1 MTDILTH
8 EVVAYI
14 FAFLMGLSMLIYT
27 VLDGYDLGVGVLSAK
42 ATDDEKDRMLASI
55 GPFWDA
61 NETWLVLGVG
71 LLLVAFPT
79 AHGIILTNL
88 YLPVLAMLIGLI
100 FRGVAIEF
108 RKKVKDH
115 HKTFWNN
122 AFFAGSFLT
131 AFAQGYMLGSYIL
144 GFDKSA
150 EGIMFSV
157 LVGLAVVAAYS
168 LMGANWL
175 IMRTEGTLQK
185 KAIKW
190 AKCTMLYTAAGIV
203 LISITTP
210 LVSAR
215 IFEKW
220 FSFPEIIM
228 LAPIPLITAV
238 LMIKMYVMLKHMPFS
253 DDKFNWVPFA
263 LNIAIF
269 VFCFHG
275 LAYSFFPYI
284 VPEQL
289 TITQAAA
296 GHQSL
301 LIILAGALVVLP
313 IMFAYTFLIY
323 RIFKGKATDLNYE

>member
-1 MTDILTH
+1 
-8 EVVAYI
+8 
-14 FAFLMGLSMLIYT
+14 
-27 VLDGYDLGVGVLSAK
+27 
-42 ATDDEKDRMLASI
+42 
-55 GPFWDA
+55 
-61 NETWLVLGVG
+61 
-71 LLLVAFPT
+71 
-79 AHGIILTNL
+79 
-88 YLPVLAMLIGLI
+88 MLIGLI

-108 RKKVKDH
+108 RKKAKDH
-115 HKTFWNN
+115 HKKSWNN

-144 GFDKSA
+144 GFDKSN

-157 LVGLAVVAAYS
+157 LVGLSVVAAYS

-185 KAIKW
+185 KAIRW
-190 AKCTMLYTAAGIV
+190 AKNTMLYTAAGIV

-210 LVSAR
+210 LVSVR

-238 LMIKMYVMLKHMPFS
+238 LMIKMYIMLKHMPFS